1 LEETLSSAID
11 KAVER
16 SVSHLDNGL
25 AGQSEI
31 DDDAGERDT
40 KIELTERLTCLATSV
55 LGAKHWATNLL
66 TFVMLSTKLSGLHAA
81 MLCKSANAN
90 ANANGG
96 DSSKK
101 EKEEDEAEL
110 MNEIAECI
118 DSLERVISYIKSL
131 NLQSHFG
138 HLVGNVSVGVG
149 RVLVG
154 FGDVKSMKY
163 GSTFVCG
170 VFDEYFKLGFE
181 GQGMEKVAETL
192 INAWKRKAEDVDS
205 SSEQKQKRQ
214 KV

>member
-1 LEETLSSAID
+1 
-11 KAVER
+11 
-16 SVSHLDNGL
+16 
-25 AGQSEI
+25 
-31 DDDAGERDT
+31 
-40 KIELTERLTCLATSV
+40 
-55 LGAKHWATNLL
+55 
-66 TFVMLSTKLSGLHAA
+66 
-81 MLCKSANAN
+81 
-90 ANANGG
+90 
-96 DSSKK
+96 
-101 EKEEDEAEL
+101 
-110 MNEIAECI
+110 MNEIAKCI
-118 DSLERVISYIKSL
+118 DSSLERVISYIKSL